1 MMRFGINWILP
12 EGFETI
18 EYYGRGPLENY
29 QDRNYV
35 SNVGLYKQSVK
46 SQFYP
51 YIRPQENGNH
61 TDIRWFKILDAKGE
75 GLMIESDSLLSMS
88 ALHYYDADL
97 DDGDTKHQQHSGDLV
112 PRKQTQLH
120 IDYKQTGVGGI
131 NSWGT
136 WPLEKYRMDYKN
148 YEFSFKI
155 SPIKK

>member
-1 MMRFGINWILP
+1 
-12 EGFETI
+12 
-18 EYYGRGPLENY
+18 
-29 QDRNYV
+29 
-35 SNVGLYKQSVK
+35 
-46 SQFYP
+46 
-51 YIRPQENGNH
+51 
-61 TDIRWFKILDAKGE
+61 
-75 GLMIESDSLLSMS
+75 MIESDSLLSMS

-112 PRKQTQLH
+112 AHKQTQLH

-136 WPLEKYRMDYKN
+136 WPLEKYRMEYGN